1 MRNNIQLGFT
11 EWLNKDN
18 GYAVIQEF
26 DMYGNPM
33 EYVLVRG
40 MFEEDGDSFGCINM
54 DEIYKSKHIARIYSR
69 FEKEM
74 KDKKNYISD
83 VRETLLNLTIEQLES
98 LKPSYYQLVIDA
110 RIAELKKQQEN
121 PVPVEAA
128 LAEPVQK
135 KTRKNATSKTKR
147 KSKKTTET
155 SD

>member
-1 MRNNIQLGFT
+1 MGNNIQLGFT

-40 MFEEDGDSFGCINM
+40 AFEEDGDSFTCEKM
-54 DEIYKSKHIARIYSR
+54 EEIFKSKHIARIYSR

-83 VRETLLNLTIEQLES
+83 VRETLLNLTIEQLEL

-110 RIAELKKQQEN
+110 RIKELQSN
-121 PVPVEAA
+121 PVPVE
-128 LAEPVQK
+128 EK

-147 KSKKTTET
+147 KSKKATET